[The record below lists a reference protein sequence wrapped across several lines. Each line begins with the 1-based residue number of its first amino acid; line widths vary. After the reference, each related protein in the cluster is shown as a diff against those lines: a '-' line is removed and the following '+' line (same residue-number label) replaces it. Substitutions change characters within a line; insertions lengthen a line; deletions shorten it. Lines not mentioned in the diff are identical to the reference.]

1 MTSLERVTKERDEVI
16 ERLNAIQADKK
27 GFTESIKQFQK
38 TAKELGGTDTFT
50 KLVDKH
56 YSPLIIRKYT
66 HWGFPIY
73 IALIADDDLTDLDHF
88 IVTFMNGNKDTGWI
102 NNIQALRNLA
112 GKLTEQLND
121 HYSSAEGVGVIFY
134 VDKMFV
140 SSLHGDFMNHTSCR
154 IELYSLLTMSTG
166 V

>member
-1 MTSLERVTKERDEVI
+1 MTEEDRQRNLAEKSKV
-16 ERLNAIQADKK
+16 
-27 GFTESIKQFQK
+27 
-38 TAKELGGTDTFT
+38 FT

-56 YSPLIIRKYT
+56 YSPLVIRKYT

-73 IALIADDDLTDLDHF
+73 IGLIADDDLSDLDNK
-88 IVTFMNGNKDTGWI
+88 VLEFMKNNKRDGWV
-102 NNIQALRNLA
+102 NNVQKLRNLA
-112 GKLTEQLND
+112 GAFTEYLNE
-121 HYSSAEGVGVIFY
+121 YYVRAEGVAVVFY

-154 IELYSLLTMSTG
+154 IEFYSLLTMSTG

>member
-1 MTSLERVTKERDEVI
+1 MNLTKQLKNKDM
-16 ERLNAIQADKK
+16 
-27 GFTESIKQFQK
+27 
-38 TAKELGGTDTFT
+38 KETFT

-56 YSPLIIRKYT
+56 YSPLVIRKYT

-73 IALIADDDLTDLDHF
+73 IGMITDDDLSDLDDT
-88 IVTFMNGNKDTGWI
+88 VVKFMETYKNEGWV
-102 NNIQALRNLA
+102 NDIQKIRNLSGA
-112 GKLTEQLND
+112 FTEHLNETYGKT
-121 HYSSAEGVGVIFY
+121 EGVAVVFY

-154 IELYSLLTMSTG
+154 IEFYSLLTMSTG

>member
-1 MTSLERVTKERDEVI
+1 MAENK
-16 ERLNAIQADKK
+16 
-27 GFTESIKQFQK
+27 
-38 TAKELGGTDTFT
+38 TFT

-56 YSPLIIRKYT
+56 YSPLVIRKYT

-73 IALIADDDLTDLDHF
+73 VALITDDNLTDLDEV
-88 IVTFMNGNKDTGWI
+88 IVELMEDNKKENWV
-102 NNIQALRNLA
+102 NNIQTLRNFA
-112 GKLTEQLND
+112 GGMTEYLNE
-121 HYSSAEGVGVIFY
+121 HYKRAEGVAVIFY

>member
-1 MTSLERVTKERDEVI
+1 MGMEDSLV
-16 ERLNAIQADKK
+16 L
-27 GFTESIKQFQK
+27 
-38 TAKELGGTDTFT
+38 T
-50 KLVDKH
+50 KLVNKH

-73 IALIADDDLTDLDHF
+73 VGIITDDDLSDLDLE
-88 IVTFMNGNKDTGWI
+88 VMAFMQEHKETNWVND
-102 NNIQALRNLA
+102 IQKIRNLA
-112 GKLTEQLND
+112 GAMTEHLNN
-121 HYSSAEGVGVIFY
+121 HYTKTEGVAIIFY

-154 IELYSLLTMSTG
+154 IELYSLLVMSTG